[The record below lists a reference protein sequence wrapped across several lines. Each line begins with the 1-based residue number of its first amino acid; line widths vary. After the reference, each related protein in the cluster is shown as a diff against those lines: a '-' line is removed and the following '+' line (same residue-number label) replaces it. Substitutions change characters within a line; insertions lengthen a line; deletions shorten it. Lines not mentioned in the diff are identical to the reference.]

1 MKVPILLPNVFD
13 HAFTYESGGLDLK
26 LGDYVIIPFRK
37 SKFTG
42 VVWDQF
48 EKENK
53 KNF

>member
-37 SKFTG
+37 SKFNNRYHLY
-42 VVWDQF
+42 VWQ
-48 EKENK
+48 K
-53 KNF
+53 